1 MTTTSSAN
9 ITNELILEEIKKSKQ
24 ELKASIEAVEEV
36 NRRINA
42 LEQKNKNLEDKLEN
56 IERTQRKNNIIIFG
70 MQNVQQVTPEIICDE
85 LKKEIDINLN
95 ISDFNNV
102 YPLGKQENS
111 PLKIEFLSYLKK
123 TTVKHLYLA
132 KEDKNKN
139 CYIKNNKLY
148 VNGEAYST
156 EQLQIIENI
165 DDDPVKS
172 NSEPGTPSAQTHNKE
187 EKKKEEKGRIL
198 KPTNLLKTKVS
209 TQSSSTPIENKSE
222 KKEITKQTERQTD
235 YDKRKT
241 RSGSTSSSSSV
252 K

>member
-1 MTTTSSAN
+1 
-9 ITNELILEEIKKSKQ
+9 
-24 ELKASIEAVEEV
+24 
-36 NRRINA
+36 
-42 LEQKNKNLEDKLEN
+42 
-56 IERTQRKNNIIIFG
+56 

-123 TTVKHLYLA
+123 TTVLKNAKKLKGKKLSIANDLTQKQRIENKLLRKHLYLA